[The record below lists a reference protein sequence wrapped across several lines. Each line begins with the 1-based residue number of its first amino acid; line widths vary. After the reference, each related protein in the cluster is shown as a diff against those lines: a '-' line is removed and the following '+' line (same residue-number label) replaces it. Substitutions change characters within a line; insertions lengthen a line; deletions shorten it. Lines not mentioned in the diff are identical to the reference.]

1 MMNKFILL
9 IATLFA
15 VAGCNKNEDDNY
27 TSFSDFTV
35 PVSNTHSLK
44 GKVFQGNNS
53 KYLLVFESGL
63 GDGFSVWSE
72 KKVAEETAKKND
84 VLMYDRAGYG
94 QSSID
99 SNPRN
104 IERLRLELETVINQN
119 ANGRKVILV
128 AHSLGGIVTRDFAI
142 KNPLK
147 TAALLF
153 VDPSHENYNQPTQL
167 QEDEIYNAFLSSGG
181 ANFGGT
187 REARELREDMAYAG
201 TLGNLPDIP
210 AIVITSMKKD
220 ANNNAADQAN
230 NKTRQD
236 WYNAHESLK
245 IGLKDFTHIQTTN
258 SGHYMMREEPDLV
271 LVNLNLL
278 ISKLP

>member
-1 MMNKFILL
+1 MYRFISLITILL
-9 IATLFA
+9 A
-15 VAGCNKNEDDNY
+15 VAGCNRNEVDNY
-27 TSFSDFTV
+27 PEFSDFIV

-44 GKVFQGNNS
+44 GKIYHGNNS
-53 KYLLVFESGL
+53 KYLVVFESGL
-63 GDGFSVWSE
+63 GDGYSVWSE
-72 KKVAEETAKKND
+72 KKVAEETSKKND
-84 VLMYDRAGYG
+84 VLIYDRAGYG

-99 SNPRN
+99 NNPRN
-104 IERLRLELETVINQN
+104 IERLRLELETVVNQY

-128 AHSLGGIVTRDFAI
+128 AHSLGGLITRDFAI
-142 KNPLK
+142 RNPSK

-167 QEDEIYNAFLSSGG
+167 QEDETYYAFLSSGG

-236 WYNAHESLK
+236 WYNAHEYLK
-245 IGLKDFTHIQTTN
+245 TGLKDFTHIQTTN